1 MDDTDTKHHL
11 LEMANNFFIDFG
23 IHFTIKPLQNHHV
36 TKDNVYTLHSN
47 KCSIYLAVCP
57 GEYIYIDN
65 LEKCGSHSGSVVLER
80 IKSFGKFLGLKY
92 IKLYDA
98 AGVSSNTCDFIAFA
112 PFTLYTKGKTWYQ
125 LHGFNYVSDP
135 HGDIDYSGSK
145 TIPFRYFL
153 DRRDLIEFQKLF
165 PDILL
170 NEKDKTIGKVM
181 IELQKKYLHRG
192 FTQSLSKAQCKVL
205 SSITLDLYEKVLP
218 DESMI
223 YTIPYGTSRSKTKSK
238 SKSKTKSKTKP
249 KTRSITSRIKSK
261 TIKKIL
267 K

>member
-1 MDDTDTKHHL
+1 MERDTDTKRHL
-11 LEMANNFFIDFG
+11 IEMANNFFMDFG
-23 IHFTIKPLQNHHV
+23 IHFKIKPLANHHV
-36 TKDNVYTLHSN
+36 THDKVYTLQSN
-47 KCSIYLAVCP
+47 KCHIYLAVCP

-65 LEKCGSHSGSVVLER
+65 LEKCGSHSGSEVLER

-125 LHGFNYVSDP
+125 AHGFNYVSDP
-135 HGDIDYSGSK
+135 NGEIDYSGSK

-153 DRRDLIEFQKLF
+153 DRRDLENFKILF
-165 PDILL
+165 PDIYTD
-170 NEKDKTIGKVM
+170 DKTIGEVM
-181 IELQKKYLHRG
+181 TDLQKKYLHKDY
-192 FTQSLSKAQCKVL
+192 THSLSREQCKVL
-205 SSITLDLYEKVLP
+205 SSITLDLYQRVLP

-223 YTIPYGTSRSKTKSK
+223 YVIPYGASRSKSKSKSKSKTKSK
-238 SKSKTKSKTKP
+238 SKSKTKS
-249 KTRSITSRIKSK
+249 RIRSK
-261 TIKKIL
+261 TLKKML

>member
-1 MDDTDTKHHL
+1 MDDSDTKHHL
-11 LEMANNFFIDFG
+11 LELANNFFMDFG
-23 IHFTIKPLQNHHV
+23 IYFKIKPLTTHHV
-36 TKDNVYTLHSN
+36 THDKVYTLQSN
-47 KCSIYLAVCP
+47 KCYIYLAVCP

-65 LEKCGSHSGSVVLER
+65 LEKCGSHSGSEVLER

-125 LHGFNYVSDP
+125 LHGFNYESDP
-135 HGDIDYSGSK
+135 HGEIDYSGSK

-153 DRRDLIEFQKLF
+153 DRHNLSEFQRLF
-165 PDILL
+165 PDIL
-170 NEKDKTIGKVM
+170 NETEREKPIGKVM
-181 IELQKKYLHRG
+181 MELQRRYLHRDYK
-192 FTQSLSKAQCKVL
+192 QSLSKAQCEVL
-205 SSITLDLYEKVLP
+205 SSITLDLYERILP

-223 YTIPYGTSRSKTKSK
+223 YIIPYTTSRSKSRSNSKSKTNFRSKTKSK
-238 SKSKTKSKTKP
+238 RKGMSKSL
-249 KTRSITSRIKSK
+249 
-261 TIKKIL
+261 KKIL